1 MNKGNRVLV
10 LMGILVI
17 LSFFIGPVS
26 AESLNI
32 TEVELAAQGVKNY
45 TEVNG
50 NVPGFVVV
58 SEKNSTTPSFLNTL
72 TKTTVQ
78 LNSGSTTPVT
88 IATVNNPTGPSG
100 SASGTLQKSSYVT
113 MASNIQSFISSNG
126 RAPNYASSSLGNVRY
141 ESLVYLYSKIINYY
155 YLNGQLPS

>member
-1 MNKGNRVLV
+1 MKGNTKLRDTMKMMNRVLV
-10 LMGILVI
+10 LMGIIVV
-17 LSFFIGPVS
+17 LSLFMGPVS

-50 NVPGFVVV
+50 NVPGSVVV

-72 TKTTVQ
+72 TKYTVQ

-88 IATVNNPTGPSG
+88 IASVNNPTGPSG
-100 SASGTLQKSSYVT
+100 SASGTLQSQAT
-113 MASNIQSFISSNG
+113 
-126 RAPNYASSSLGNVRY
+126 
-141 ESLVYLYSKIINYY
+141 
-155 YLNGQLPS
+155 LPWPATFSPS